1 MFADAIEK
9 ISSAVRPVVACR
21 RNFDKSTETTG
32 ATLLVINKEGHFI
45 SAAHAFE
52 VIPLSKIHA
61 SAATRLAVKTV
72 DLKKKDTKEAKRELK
87 KLKPD
92 NKWITA
98 SSLWPG
104 ADNQTVTDLNV
115 IPDADILIGRLDPF
129 DPSTVNNYPVFKS
142 PESGVRIGTGLC
154 KLGYAFTELETEF
167 DPTTNGF
174 KIDFKNLVPFPLEGM
189 YTRNILFKSQ
199 NAGKDMPAIEPK
211 FIETSTPG
219 LRGHSGGPLVDKE
232 GRVWAIQSRTA
243 HIPLGMNPVMAKGE
257 RGREAEQFLN
267 VSWAIHPEI
276 IVKFLKEHKID
287 FKSE

>member
-32 ATLLVINKEGHFI
+32 SALLIINKEGHFI

-52 VIPLSKIHA
+52 VVPLAKIHA
-61 SAATRLAVKTV
+61 SAATKLAVKTI
-72 DLKKKDTKEAKRELK
+72 DLKKKTTPEAKRELK

-92 NKWITA
+92 KKWITA

-104 ADNQTVTDLNV
+104 SDDQSVTDLNV

-129 DPSTVNNYPVFKS
+129 DPSMVSNYPIFKS
-142 PESGVRIGTGLC
+142 PDAEVRIGTGLC
-154 KLGYAFTELETEF
+154 KLGFAFNELETEF
-167 DPTTNGF
+167 DASTNGF

-189 YTRNILFKSQ
+189 YTRNIAFKGQ
-199 NAGKDMPAIEPK
+199 NTGKDMPAIQPK

-219 LRGHSGGPLVDKE
+219 LKGHSGGPLVDKA
-232 GRVWAIQSRTA
+232 GRVWGIQSRTA
-243 HIPLGMNPVMAKGE
+243 HIPLGINPVMAKGS
-257 RGREAEQFLN
+257 RREEIEQFLN
-267 VSWAIHPEI
+267 VSWAIHPEVI
-276 IVKFLKEHKID
+276 IQFLKEHNID